1 MDLLLNALI
10 TLIVV
15 IDPIGVAATYGSL
28 TAEDSREERLRVARN
43 GVLIAAG
50 ILYFFALTG
59 NAFLHAL
66 GISIAAFRIG
76 GGVLL
81 FLLAIEMILVR
92 QSGFRA
98 ATEPEKAEL
107 ERRKDIAVFPLA
119 IPLIAGPGAIT
130 SVVLLMGSAWDR
142 PWLAAGVLGVIA
154 LALAATFT
162 TLRLADQVMHL
173 LGVTGRNVVGRVLGI
188 LLTALAVQFVLDGIH
203 ATGLL
208 PR

>member
-1 MDLLLNALI
+1 
-10 TLIVV
+10 
-15 IDPIGVAATYGSL
+15 
-28 TAEDSREERLRVARN
+28 
-43 GVLIAAG
+43 
-50 ILYFFALTG
+50 
-59 NAFLHAL
+59 
-66 GISIAAFRIG
+66 
-76 GGVLL
+76 
-81 FLLAIEMILVR
+81 
-92 QSGFRA
+92 
-98 ATEPEKAEL
+98 
-107 ERRKDIAVFPLA
+107 
-119 IPLIAGPGAIT
+119 
-130 SVVLLMGSAWDR
+130 VVLLMGSAWDR